1 MTNLSLINNNDQTM
15 SSVEIA
21 ELTGKRHD
29 NVLADIRKML
39 VEIQSPEKAG
49 DYKDGRGRTQPC
61 LLLTKEET
69 SAWLLATVPPCA
81 WRSSNAGRSWN
92 PNRGRR
98 SCRPMPPRLP

>member
-1 MTNLSLINNNDQTM
+1 MTNLSIISSSSMTM

-49 DYKDGRGRTQPC
+49 DYKDGRGRT
-61 LLLTKEET
+61 LSLIHI
-69 SAWLLATVPPCA
+69 
-81 WRSSNAGRSWN
+81 
-92 PNRGRR
+92 
-98 SCRPMPPRLP
+98 